1 MASRVGTRKVN
12 KEICVMPTFLLDT
25 AMLAHVASVISPIGF
40 TVRDQ
45 LLLHRLIAINA
56 GGKIGVSTKPDGSFS
71 STIGPHH

>member
-1 MASRVGTRKVN
+1 M
-12 KEICVMPTFLLDT
+12 DT
-25 AMLAHVASVISPIGF
+25 AILTHVASVISPIGF